1 MTYKNRQSGLT
12 IWGLLFTVAVILYF
26 GLLFMKLFPPYY
38 DNLRIHKGM
47 ELLVDENDVTKMP
60 RREII
65 RRLNRILLIDYV
77 DQVVDMKEALRLE
90 RRDEGI
96 DLRVKYEVVVPL
108 IYNLSAL
115 IEFDNVVFASYD
127 R

>member
-1 MTYKNRQSGLT
+1 MNKLSGQKGIT
-12 IWGLLFTVAVILYF
+12 IWGFLFTAGVFLFF

-38 DNLRIHKGM
+38 DNLRIHNGM
-47 ELLVDENDVTKMP
+47 KLLVDEVDVTEMS

-77 DQVVDMKEALRLE
+77 DEVVDMEKALRLE
-90 RRDEGI
+90 RKDKGI
-96 DLRVKYEVVVPL
+96 DLKVRYEVVVPMA
-108 IYNLSAL
+108 YNLSAL
-115 IEFDNVVFASYD
+115 IDFDNVVYAPYN